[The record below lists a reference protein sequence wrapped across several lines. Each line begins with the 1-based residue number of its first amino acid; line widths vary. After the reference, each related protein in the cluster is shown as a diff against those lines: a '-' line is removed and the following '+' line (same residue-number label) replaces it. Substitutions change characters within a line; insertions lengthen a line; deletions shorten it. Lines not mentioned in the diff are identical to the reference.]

1 MKRHPSSLFKDV
13 VIPTLLQSKKPR
25 REHTAAPQDMQ
36 QMALD
41 ISTTPAKDV
50 PNPSLPTSLH
60 RLSVPDI
67 HFLTGPHPSARHHAN
82 SDARTLNAPSSGGSG
97 TASASAPERPHRKAK
112 LLPPI
117 TEDSDMTEWKRVDDQ
132 LETHV
137 APSLVLPRYAQAR
150 ALQQQEG
157 GAQRPVHVPLQRD
170 HFQRRSKG
178 KQRAQPVWTETRW
191 SNVGEFKVRLDTMFG
206 PGEITR
212 GMGRA
217 PKNVSR
223 VASTTS
229 GRSPRAGYK
238 RETDII
244 PCLARATS
252 VLRSVQTPRLR
263 RLNDRTRRMQGQ
275 GTMEEM

>member
-1 MKRHPSSLFKDV
+1 
-13 VIPTLLQSKKPR
+13 
-25 REHTAAPQDMQ
+25 
-36 QMALD
+36 
-41 ISTTPAKDV
+41 
-50 PNPSLPTSLH
+50 
-60 RLSVPDI
+60 
-67 HFLTGPHPSARHHAN
+67 
-82 SDARTLNAPSSGGSG
+82 
-97 TASASAPERPHRKAK
+97 
-112 LLPPI
+112 
-117 TEDSDMTEWKRVDDQ
+117 MTEWKRVDDQ

-150 ALQQQEG
+150 ALQQQGG

-178 KQRAQPVWTETRW
+178 KQRARPVWTETRW
-191 SNVGEFKVRLDTMFG
+191 SNVGEFKARLDTMFG

>member
-1 MKRHPSSLFKDV
+1 
-13 VIPTLLQSKKPR
+13 
-25 REHTAAPQDMQ
+25 MQ

-50 PNPSLPTSLH
+50 PNPNLPTSLH

-191 SNVGEFKVRLDTMFG
+191 SNVGEFKARLDTMFG